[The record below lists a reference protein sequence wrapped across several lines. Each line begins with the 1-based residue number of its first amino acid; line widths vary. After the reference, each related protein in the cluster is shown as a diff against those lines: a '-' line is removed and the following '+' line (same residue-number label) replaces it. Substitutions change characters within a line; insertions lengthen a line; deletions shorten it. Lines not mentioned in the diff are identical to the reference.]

1 MYSALL
7 SCIAYTN
14 HTIKR
19 TDTDRSNEL
28 EIQTDRKRDIDR
40 QTGRYVWMDRS
51 NIMLAGIY
59 VQKDKSGRLVGK
71 KRDKIIDVLYPWT
84 SLEIRDTLSEGRRAR
99 WKLTR

>member
-1 MYSALL
+1 
-7 SCIAYTN
+7 
-14 HTIKR
+14 
-19 TDTDRSNEL
+19 
-28 EIQTDRKRDIDR
+28 
-40 QTGRYVWMDRS
+40 
-51 NIMLAGIY
+51 MLAGIY